1 MTDRS
6 AGVEREP
13 ADVLR
18 FWRSAGPER
27 WFASDEAFDTAIR
40 TQFLSTYEAAAAG
53 KLHHWE
59 ATAEGALALVIVLD
73 QFTRNMFRNDA
84 RAFTADPLARAV
96 ADRAITHGFDL
107 AFEPN
112 ERQFFYM
119 PFEHCETLA
128 NQERCVGLFRGLGD
142 AAMLKWAELH
152 ADVIRRFGRF
162 PHRNTVLGR
171 ATTAEE
177 QSFLDGGGFKG

>member
-1 MTDRS
+1 MTDCT
-6 AGVEREP
+6 AGVERKP
-13 ADVLR
+13 ADVMR

-27 WFASDEAFDTAIR
+27 WFTSDEAFDAAVR

-53 KLHHWE
+53 QLHHWE
-59 ATAEGALALVIVLD
+59 A
-73 QFTRNMFRNDA
+73 
-84 RAFTADPLARAV
+84 TADPLARAV

-112 ERQFFYM
+112 ERQFLYL

-171 ATTAEE
+171 ATT
-177 QSFLDGGGFKG
+177 